1 MHQAGMPF
9 VRGGS
14 NQTVHQRKSA
24 GRTPD
29 NLDSRQRQGFVHGQ
43 NLREDRLVVRY
54 HIIGHFSR
62 NPKFTKTS
70 GKFGLNKGLNP
81 LKIGS
86 TLGPSISCPVP
97 CDYLPKRSYPLFRAR
112 EVLEYL
118 ALGGAGGSP
127 EGDQRLPP
135 GPAPRR
141 G

>member
-1 MHQAGMPF
+1 MPL
-9 VRGGS
+9 RGWYAEASRSGW
-14 NQTVHQRKSA
+14 
-24 GRTPD
+24 RTPAD
-29 NLDSRQRQGFVHGQ
+29 IKAAHRSASFLANHR
-43 NLREDRLVVRY
+43 VVFN
-54 HIIGHFSR
+54 I
-62 NPKFTKTS
+62 
-70 GKFGLNKGLNP
+70 KGN
-81 LKIGS
+81 
-86 TLGPSISCPVP
+86 CPVP